1 MFSHPEYDG
10 HEKLQFAQD
19 ATCGL
24 QALIAIHNTTLGPA
38 FGGCRMYP
46 YSSEQHAMTDVLRLS
61 RSMTYKAAI
70 CELPYGGGKSVIIAD
85 PRRGKTPALL
95 HAMGRIIEDLGGLYI
110 TADDVGTTL
119 ADLAIMREVTR
130 HTAGATAAAQQTL
143 PVTAFG
149 VFQALRAAVK
159 VCLGRSDLEGIRVAV
174 QGLGNV
180 GLPLCGYLSEAGAA
194 LVVSDLDANRCAQA
208 AATYGATVVT
218 PEEIYAQHVE
228 VFAPAA
234 LGSVLNDA
242 TIPCLRCRIVCG
254 GANNQLAEAQHDAA
268 LAARGIVFVPDYLA
282 NAGGVIDFHQET
294 IDDRPDAVL
303 ASVARIGAIT
313 RDVLRCA
320 AAIGTTPLTIADRI
334 VRARIRRAN
343 GARELIR

>member
-1 MFSHPEYDG
+1 MFSHPDYDR
-10 HEKLQFAQD
+10 HEALLFAQD
-19 ATCGL
+19 TASGL
-24 QALIAIHNTTLGPA
+24 RALIAIHDATLGPA

-46 YSSEQHAMTDVLRLS
+46 YASEQHAMTDLLRLS
-61 RSMTYKAAI
+61 RGMTYKAAI
-70 CELPYGGGKSVIIAD
+70 CELPYGGGKSGIIAD
-85 PRRGKTPALL
+85 PRRDKTPALL
-95 HAMGRIIEDLGGLYI
+95 HAMGRIIEGLGGRYI

-119 ADLAIMREVTR
+119 ADLIIMREVTR
-130 HTAGATAAAQQTL
+130 HTAGATAAA
-143 PVTAFG
+143 FG
-149 VFQALRAAVK
+149 VFEALRAAAE
-159 VCLGRSDLEGIRVAV
+159 VCLGRSDLEGLRVAV

-180 GLPLCGYLSEAGAA
+180 GMPLCGYLSAAGAA

-208 AATYGATVVT
+208 AATYGATVAA
-218 PEEIYAQHVE
+218 PEEIHAQDVD

-234 LGSVLNDA
+234 IGAVLNDA
-242 TIPCLRCRIVCG
+242 TIPWLRCRVVCG
-254 GANNQLAEAQHDAA
+254 GANNQLAEARHDAA
-268 LAARGIVFVPDYLA
+268 LAVRGIMFVPDYLA

-320 AAIGTTPLTIADRI
+320 AATGATPLSIADGI

-343 GARELIR
+343 GARALIR